1 MIALYEVNKKQTF
14 LVFFVDIFLNASVL
28 LGMMVLYPKLGMKQR
43 ILKNQDT
50 ESSAGTENESESD
63 DEVTKLAPDATAK

>member
-50 ESSAGTENESESD
+50 ESSTGTENESESD

>member
-1 MIALYEVNKKQTF
+1 
-14 LVFFVDIFLNASVL
+14 
-28 LGMMVLYPKLGMKQR
+28 MMVLYPKLGMKQR

-63 DEVTKLAPDATAK
+63 DEVTKLAPDAKAK

>member
-50 ESSAGTENESESD
+50 ESSTGTENESESD
-63 DEVTKLAPDATAK
+63 DEVTKLAPDAKAK